1 MEAEGSALAAD
12 TLTRVGKF
20 YWDAAS
26 GDLCYTRTP
35 MSRPRCTIVY
45 LAFCLFLLLPSYA
58 ANKAADKGAKS
69 SVTVSTGAFHGWKA
83 TILRNKAAQVVIV
96 PAIGRIMNFD
106 LLDAKGNVIPG
117 PFWNNPGL
125 GEGLQPDSRGWK
137 NYGGDKAWPERQADW
152 PAIEHLTWPPPPAF
166 DASPYE
172 QSISGAKVQI
182 VSPVDEAYGVR
193 VRRTISLDP
202 HKPVMT
208 VQTTYEKVQGPPVQ
222 IGVWTITQ
230 SNSPDRAFILI
241 PQRSALPQGYTNLL
255 RTQPKDLR
263 VDGRLLSV
271 VRELER
277 PSMIGSDGNAL
288 LWVGNGP
295 DLLIENKSPEP
306 TGKVEWPESGSHT
319 KIYTSPGDRLKY
331 VELELLNPI
340 QTLKTGESSSMEST
354 YTLIRRSKSDPLAEA
369 KKVFRQK

>member
-1 MEAEGSALAAD
+1 MS
-12 TLTRVGKF
+12 KF
-20 YWDAAS
+20 
-26 GDLCYTRTP
+26 
-35 MSRPRCTIVY
+35 PRAR
-45 LAFCLFLLLPSYA
+45 AFFLVVFWVSVLPSFA
-58 ANKAADKGAKS
+58 ANKSADKAVSKS
-69 SVTVSTGAFHGWKA
+69 GVTVSTGDFHGWRA
-83 TILRNKAAQVVIV
+83 TILRNKVAQVVIV

-125 GEGLQPDSRGWK
+125 GEGLQADARGWK

-152 PAIEHLTWPPPPAF
+152 PAMEHKAWPPPQAF
-166 DASPYE
+166 DASHYE
-172 QSISGAKVQI
+172 ESITGSKVEI

-202 HKPVMT
+202 HKAAMT

-230 SNSPDRAFILI
+230 SNSPDRAFILV
-241 PQRSALPQGYTNLL
+241 PQHSAFSQGYTNLL
-255 RTQPKDLR
+255 HTQPEDLR

-271 VRELER
+271 VRGLQR

-288 LWVGNGP
+288 LWVGNAP

-306 TGKVEWPESGSHT
+306 AERVEWPESGSHT
-319 KIYTSPGDRLKY
+319 KIYTSPGDRLMY

-340 QTLKTGESSSMEST
+340 QNLKTGESSSMETT
-354 YTLIRRSKSDPLAEA
+354 YTLIRRTESDPLAEA
-369 KKVFRQK
+369 KKVLGRK

>member
-1 MEAEGSALAAD
+1 
-12 TLTRVGKF
+12 
-20 YWDAAS
+20 
-26 GDLCYTRTP
+26 
-35 MSRPRCTIVY
+35 MSRPRGLCAIVY
-45 LAFCLFLLLPSYA
+45 LVFCLFLLPSYA
-58 ANKAADKGAKS
+58 AKKPADKRSSKS
-69 SVTVSTGAFHGWKA
+69 GVTVSTSDFHGWKA
-83 TILRNKAAQVVIV
+83 TILRNRTAQVVIV

-106 LLDAKGNVIPG
+106 LLDKKGNVIPG

-125 GEGLQPDSRGWK
+125 AEGLQPDPRGWK
-137 NYGGDKAWPERQADW
+137 NYGGDKAWPERQSDW
-152 PAIEHLTWPPPPAF
+152 PVIEHLTWPPPPAF
-166 DASPYE
+166 DASPFE
-172 QSISGAKVQI
+172 QTITGSTVQI

-208 VQTTYEKVQGPPVQ
+208 VQTRYEKVQGSPVE

-241 PQRSALPQGYTNLL
+241 PQHSTLSQGYTNLL
-255 RTQPKDLR
+255 RSQPLDLR

-271 VRELER
+271 VRELKR

-295 DLLIENKSPEP
+295 DLLIQNKSPEP
-306 TGKVEWPESGSHT
+306 EGKAEWPESGSHT
-319 KIYTSPGDRLKY
+319 KIYTSPGDRLMY
-331 VELELLNPI
+331 IELELLNPI

-354 YTLIRRSKSDPLAEA
+354 YTLIRRTESDPLAEA
-369 KKVFRQK
+369 KKVFGQK